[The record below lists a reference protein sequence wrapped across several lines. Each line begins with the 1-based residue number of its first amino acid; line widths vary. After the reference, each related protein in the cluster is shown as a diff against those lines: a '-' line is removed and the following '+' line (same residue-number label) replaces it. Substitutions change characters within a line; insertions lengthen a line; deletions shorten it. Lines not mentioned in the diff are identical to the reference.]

1 MAFVSTW
8 NNVYYFKTK
17 IKYKEFSYCN
27 TFTTHCFNIRFERVF
42 VKLFLTFSRI
52 FIAHLYVKLYIQLYI
67 VYKYFDMY
75 FIQFVSMVTCQV
87 NEFWKTIYHWIH
99 IFQLKMKYFFFSIFK
114 LFIIFIVYLNIEWC
128 YFSLGNCNIFNKL
141 WS

>member
-52 FIAHLYVKLYIQLYI
+52 FIAHLYVKKYIQLYI

-99 IFQLKMKYFFFSIFK
+99 IFQLKMKYFFFNF
-114 LFIIFIVYLNIEWC
+114 LNIH
-128 YFSLGNCNIFNKL
+128 YIHSVFKHRMMLFFS
-141 WS
+141 W